1 MKFDSGYRG
10 GLRFNLKL
18 ADQLQNAKDICLRWK
33 SESVSLRGQWRAKAS
48 QRVPN
53 RNPISWNAEPSKSS
67 GRLRRQSHANLWK
80 VVLTSRSHPVS
91 QLMPGKFERV
101 YGPRRQAR
109 SQLPDA
115 EHF

>member
-10 GLRFNLKL
+10 GLTFNLKL

-33 SESVSLRGQWRAKAS
+33 SESVSLGGPWRAKAS

-67 GRLRRQSHANLWK
+67 GRLRRQSHANSRK
-80 VVLTSRSHPVS
+80 VVLTSGSHLIS
-91 QLMPGKFERV
+91 HLMPGKLGRFFGQRH
-101 YGPRRQAR
+101 QAR

-115 EHF
+115 EHL